1 MLDIEVIRSNP
12 DMIREMLVHRN
23 KDTAILDRFLEAD
36 STWRKLTSENNQ
48 LRKTRNAVSQEISKL
63 PNGEEKNKKIAE
75 MREVGDRIKAND
87 EEMTRLEEIRNDCV
101 LNIPNIPATDVPLG
115 KDDTENVVVYEWGEH
130 RKFDFTPK
138 DHSQLMLDLNI
149 VDFDRAVKVAGSG
162 FYCLKGDG
170 ARLERALISFFLD
183 MHRKQGY
190 TEVFPPVVV
199 NTAAVT
205 GTGQYPNL
213 KDDMYMLERDDMWLN
228 PTAEVPV
235 TNLLQDEIL
244 TKEDL
249 PLKLTAYLPSFR
261 REVGKHADTNG
272 IIRVHE
278 FNKVEMVR
286 FVEPSTSWQA
296 LEELRGDAEEIV
308 KALGLPYHVL
318 LLCTGDQSFSC
329 AKCYDIE
336 LYAPAHD
343 RWLEA
348 SSCSNFLDF
357 QARRARIKYRPEPH
371 LKSEF
376 VHTLNGSG
384 MALPRTMVA
393 ILENYQNA
401 DGSVTIPEVL
411 RPYMGGQ
418 EKIVPP
424 EKKKSF

>member
-23 KDTAILDRFLEAD
+23 KDTSILDRFLEAD
-36 STWRKLTSENNQ
+36 SAWRKLTSENNQ

-75 MREVGDRIKAND
+75 MREVGDRIKSND
-87 EEMTRLEEIRNDCV
+87 EEMVRLEEVRNDCI
-101 LNIPNIPATDVPLG
+101 LNIPNIPAADVPLG

-183 MHRKQGY
+183 MHKKQGY

-371 LKSEF
+371 MKSEF